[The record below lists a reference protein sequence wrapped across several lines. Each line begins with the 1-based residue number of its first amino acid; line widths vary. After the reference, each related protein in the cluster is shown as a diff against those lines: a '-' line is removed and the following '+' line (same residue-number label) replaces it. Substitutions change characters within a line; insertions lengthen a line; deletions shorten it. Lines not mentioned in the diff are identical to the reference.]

1 MAEGIVIKAL
11 SGFYYVVEPDGLLP
25 CRGRGRLRREGVSPM
40 VGDRVVYTRVG
51 DGGTIDQ
58 VLPRRNSFIR
68 PAVANVDLLVVFAAA
83 VNPIT
88 DPFLIDQVMAIAESR
103 GVPSLL
109 VINKCDCD
117 PGDALAEIYQT
128 ADIPVLRTSAVTG
141 EGIEA
146 LRAQLAGKT
155 AALTGNSG
163 VGKSSVINTL
173 APGAAIPTGEV
184 SDKLGRGR
192 HTTRHVELYP
202 VGDARI
208 MDTPGFSAFDT
219 EQMELVHKEELQQY
233 FVEFRPFLGQCRFQD
248 CAHLSEPGCAVLEA
262 VARGEIPASR
272 HNSYRRLYESASRI
286 KLWELPK

>member
-11 SGFYYVVEPDGLLP
+11 SGFYYVAEPDGLLP

-128 ADIPVLRTSAVTG
+128 AGIPVLRTSAVTG

>member
-1 MAEGIVIKAL
+1 
-11 SGFYYVVEPDGLLP
+11 
-25 CRGRGRLRREGVSPM
+25 
-40 VGDRVVYTRVG
+40 
-51 DGGTIDQ
+51 
-58 VLPRRNSFIR
+58 
-68 PAVANVDLLVVFAAA
+68 
-83 VNPIT
+83 
-88 DPFLIDQVMAIAESR
+88 MAIAESR

-128 ADIPVLRTSAVTG
+128 AGIPVLRTSAVPG
-141 EGIEA
+141 EGLEA